1 MLLSDVER
9 TAGDQGDNAVMTG
22 FGLDMG
28 LGGWLWMGVGIV
40 LVVVIV
46 WALVSAVSTR
56 DRPAVEDAAQ
66 ILNARFARGEITQ
79 QEYEQARHLL
89 GI

>member
-1 MLLSDVER
+1 MMS
-9 TAGDQGDNAVMTG
+9 G
-22 FGLDMG
+22 FGWDMG
-28 LGGWLWMGVGIV
+28 LGGWLWMVVAIV

-66 ILNARFARGEITQ
+66 ILKARFARGEINE
-79 QEYEQARHLL
+79 QEYDQARRLL

>member
-1 MLLSDVER
+1 MM
-9 TAGDQGDNAVMTG
+9 N
-22 FGLDMG
+22 GLGWDMA
-28 LGGWLWMGVGIV
+28 LGGWLWMIAGLV
-40 LVVVIV
+40 LVVVLV

-66 ILNARFARGEITQ
+66 ILKARFARGEISEP
-79 QEYEQARHLL
+79 EYEQARRRL